1 MNELWIWLLG
11 AAIVASAAFAWF
23 RRGRR
28 PLPVALRRGQRLP
41 AFTAVDETG
50 QPLQSADLAG
60 KPAVIIFVRG
70 NWCPFCSKQ
79 VRNLTGY
86 YRKINELGARLV
98 FVTPKPLETT
108 RRVAEFFRVEFE
120 WWLDE
125 SLAATRQLGLLLES
139 GVPSSYKKEYGQDT
153 MWPAALVVDAGGV
166 IRYVDLSRHIVDRP
180 NPKTLLREVEKAI
193 SG

>member
-11 AAIVASAAFAWF
+11 GAIVAAAAFVWI

-28 PLPVALRRGQRLP
+28 PVPDVLRRGQRLP
-41 AFTAVDETG
+41 EFDAKNEAGE
-50 QPLQSADLAG
+50 PLKSADLAG
-60 KPAVIIFVRG
+60 TPVVIIFVRG
-70 NWCPFCSKQ
+70 NWCPFCNKQ
-79 VRNLTGY
+79 VKNLTGY

-108 RRVAEFFRVEFE
+108 SRVAAFFRVEFE

-125 SLAATRQLGLLLES
+125 SLEATRNLGLLLES
-139 GVPSSYKKEYGQDT
+139 GVPKGYASEYGSDT
-153 MWPAALVVDAGGV
+153 MWPASLVIDAGGV
-166 IRYVDLSRHIVDRP
+166 IRYVELSKHIVDRP
-180 NPKTLLREVEKAI
+180 DPKTLLRELEKVI